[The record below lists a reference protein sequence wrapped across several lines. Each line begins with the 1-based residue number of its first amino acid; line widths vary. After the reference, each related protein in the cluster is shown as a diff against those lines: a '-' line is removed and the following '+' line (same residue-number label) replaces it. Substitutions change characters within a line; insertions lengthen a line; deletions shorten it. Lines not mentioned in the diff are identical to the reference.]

1 MERELE
7 DAFVAAVRL
16 NRHRLY
22 RVALSILRSPADAE
36 DAVSTATEQTWKS
49 LPRIQDTD
57 RLPVYLMRCT
67 VNAARTELRK
77 RRKTEPL
84 EDYRDT
90 LAAPELDEELAR
102 SLDGVKDLTLDMSA
116 VEYISSAGLRV
127 LLSAQKR
134 MNRQGSMTVTNVGEN
149 IMEIFDVTGFSDIL
163 NIQ

>member
-1 MERELE
+1 MTITKRQNESSLE
-7 DAFVAAVRL
+7 ILLSGRL
-16 NRHRLY
+16 
-22 RVALSILRSPADAE
+22 
-36 DAVSTATEQTWKS
+36 
-49 LPRIQDTD
+49 
-57 RLPVYLMRCT
+57 
-67 VNAARTELRK
+67 
-77 RRKTEPL
+77 
-84 EDYRDT
+84 DT

>member
-22 RVALSILRSPADAE
+22 RVALSILRSPDDAE

-49 LPRIQDTD
+49 LPRIQDKD

-67 VNAARTELRK
+67 VNAARAELRK

-84 EDYRDT
+84 DDYRDT
-90 LAAPELDEELAR
+90 LAAPDSGSPIREYVSGLKEKYRTPLILKYQENMREEDIAAILQIPRGTVSTRITRA
-102 SLDGVKDLTLDMSA
+102 LNM
-116 VEYISSAGLRV
+116 LRV
-127 LLSAQKR
+127 
-134 MNRQGSMTVTNVGEN
+134 
-149 IMEIFDVTGFSDIL
+149 DVRKED
-163 NIQ
+163 